1 MKTFDLTG
9 KALDYAVA
17 KAQGFDVYKDEMLN
31 GHTMP
36 GFWVSGY
43 YPGDLNSWV
52 QLEHFTPSTSWMKGG
67 PIIEREGIGHDRV
80 PTMAHTP
87 KEFCAWMYRDAE
99 ATKRT
104 ARSYGPTPLVAAM
117 RCLVASRLGD
127 EVEIPKELL

>member
-1 MKTFDLTG
+1 MKTSELTG
-9 KALDYAVA
+9 NALNYAVA

-31 GHTMP
+31 GHIMH

-52 QLEHFTPSTSWMKGG
+52 QLEHFTPSTNWSQGG
-67 PIIEREGIGHDRV
+67 PIIERELLAPEPELDVNCKCFRWCCRNWAGDGG
-80 PTMAHTP
+80 
-87 KEFCAWMYRDAE
+87 YL
-99 ATKRT
+99 
-104 ARSYGPTPLVAAM
+104 YGPTPLIAAM